1 MVVPL
6 GPEVGKHNGHD
17 ELNVAR
23 LSLISAQ
30 SRVPID
36 YTNWTRTYQA
46 RTRLAGKPSPS
57 PAPPTG
63 QVVPHG
69 LYNDV
74 MLAIINLY
82 LEDGTVR
89 VSMHRLLQAG
99 GLNVCA
105 HDYREVQS
113 YLWRPATRPCR
124 AGSQGKQWHVDATFN
139 HLSDQTGPLSC
150 WRQLHA
156 LTDQHVA
163 KQEAR
168 PDGSG

>member
-1 MVVPL
+1 M
-6 GPEVGKHNGHD
+6 
-17 ELNVAR
+17 
-23 LSLISAQ
+23 
-30 SRVPID
+30 
-36 YTNWTRTYQA
+36 
-46 RTRLAGKPSPS
+46 
-57 PAPPTG
+57 
-63 QVVPHG
+63 VPHG

-74 MLAIINLY
+74 MATIINLY

-113 YLWRPATRPCR
+113 YLWRLQSTSYQTVQ
-124 AGSQGKQWHVDATFN
+124 GWWSQGKQRHVDATFN